1 MTYCFNFQYV
11 FFSLIVKVVFFSL
24 AKWKSKGWR
33 RHTWHMSH
41 LRITD
46 PFVLFLKCHCF
57 FWYSYTWMS
66 DFPHWQPRKMI
77 WKTKANDKLWRF
89 MIAIAAHLSSP
100 SPSGLK
106 TWERRMGKWVS
117 VGAPFSYTYCRE
129 NPGTSCVLWLQQDSW
144 LIMALLIPPVFAA
157 CVQMGLWSIHLQR
170 QMEILLQGSWGD
182 RFTTPCKD
190 TVFRSTHDR
199 PWRVDYIHH
208 MAEWLKMLCTR
219 KLRAQ
224 DSCKGVAKTNKEL
237 TARNSSGTCLLYAY
251 PRILLSAWAQLSSL
265 AWRLQL
271 FFRKHQDKAHSGK
284 QWTQS
289 PDWGSAVLPFHKT
302 RCILTCVEGI
312 CINIAKIK
320 EKKKKGLQQT
330 SNLLYVHQLQVST
343 CYLQG
348 FTLLTVMF
356 TILMI
361 QISIA
366 LGPLVVLA
374 VRGQEDSNASLS
386 ICLSVCLFICVLIEV
401 WPHVYLLVRTYFT
414 ELL

>member
-1 MTYCFNFQYV
+1 M
-11 FFSLIVKVVFFSL
+11 SLLLLIFLYLDEWLSPL
-24 AKWKSKGWR
+24 TAKKNDLENKSK
-33 RHTWHMSH
+33 
-41 LRITD
+41 
-46 PFVLFLKCHCF
+46 
-57 FWYSYTWMS
+57 
-66 DFPHWQPRKMI
+66 WQ
-77 WKTKANDKLWRF
+77 TWRF

-320 EKKKKGLQQT
+320 EKKKKKRACSKHQT
-330 SNLLYVHQLQVST
+330 SS
-343 CYLQG
+343 
-348 FTLLTVMF
+348 MF
-356 TILMI
+356 TSCKFQPVTCKGLHFWLWCSPFWWFKSVLLWVHWLCWQWGGRKI
-361 QISIA
+361 QMH
-366 LGPLVVLA
+366 
-374 VRGQEDSNASLS
+374 RY
-386 ICLSVCLFICVLIEV
+386 LSVCLSVFLS
-401 WPHVYLLVRTYFT
+401 VY
-414 ELL
+414 

>member
-117 VGAPFSYTYCRE
+117 VGAPFNYTYCRE

-157 CVQMGLWSIHLQR
+157 CVQLGINPPSEADGDFAAGQLRR
-170 QMEILLQGSWGD
+170 QIYHTMQGHS
-182 RFTTPCKD
+182 
-190 TVFRSTHDR
+190 
-199 PWRVDYIHH
+199 
-208 MAEWLKMLCTR
+208 
-219 KLRAQ
+219 
-224 DSCKGVAKTNKEL
+224 
-237 TARNSSGTCLLYAY
+237 
-251 PRILLSAWAQLSSL
+251 
-265 AWRLQL
+265 
-271 FFRKHQDKAHSGK
+271 FRKHPRPALEGRLHSSHG
-284 QWTQS
+284 WMAEN
-289 PDWGSAVLPFHKT
+289 AVYQKT
-302 RCILTCVEGI
+302 EGP
-312 CINIAKIK
+312 
-320 EKKKKGLQQT
+320 G
-330 SNLLYVHQLQVST
+330 
-343 CYLQG
+343 
-348 FTLLTVMF
+348 
-356 TILMI
+356 
-361 QISIA
+361 
-366 LGPLVVLA
+366 
-374 VRGQEDSNASLS
+374 
-386 ICLSVCLFICVLIEV
+386 
-401 WPHVYLLVRTYFT
+401 
-414 ELL
+414 

>member
-41 LRITD
+41 LRIID

-157 CVQMGLWSIHLQR
+157 CVQLGLWSIHLQR

-190 TVFRSTHDR
+190 TVFGSTHDR

-320 EKKKKGLQQT
+320 EKKKKKRACSKHQT
-330 SNLLYVHQLQVST
+330 SS
-343 CYLQG
+343 
-348 FTLLTVMF
+348 MF
-356 TILMI
+356 TSCKFQPVTCKGLHFWLWCSPFWWFKSVLLWVHWLCWQWGGRKI
-361 QISIA
+361 QMH
-366 LGPLVVLA
+366 
-374 VRGQEDSNASLS
+374 RY
-386 ICLSVCLFICVLIEV
+386 LSVCLSVFLS
-401 WPHVYLLVRTYFT
+401 VY
-414 ELL
+414 